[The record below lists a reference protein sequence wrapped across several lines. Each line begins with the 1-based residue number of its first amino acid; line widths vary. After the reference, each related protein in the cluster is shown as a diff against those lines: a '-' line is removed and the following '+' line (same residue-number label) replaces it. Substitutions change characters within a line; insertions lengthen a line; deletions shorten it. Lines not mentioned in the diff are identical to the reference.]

1 MRSWVLAAAV
11 LGWAAASAAGQEAP
25 EEKKLRFQ
33 FKDASADAVLQYVS
47 SVTGWIF
54 VQEKRVTG
62 TIDAVS
68 DTEVPVSKVL
78 DFLNA
83 ALRRHGATILNP
95 YSPGLPKPGQVL
107 KVQDVDA
114 AKRLNL
120 EIYSGSNPD
129 EIPVSDQMRTQIVP
143 LKAVNVVEVQREL
156 GEVLRAAMGDGGQVS
171 VSSYSN
177 SVILVGRSDGINRA
191 VRILRVI
198 DVSASA
204 ELKIRVFPLRNADAQ
219 EVARVLNDVFRK
231 EAVQGQTGQQ
241 AGFNIWRMFGGG
253 GDRERGRDGQGP
265 QPRAL
270 AHEMVRITAE
280 PRTNSIIVTA
290 TEDNMKVIEDLLRRL
305 DDRTATALRLKL
317 YPLRYADATAA
328 AKLLN
333 DLFAPAASS
342 GGGGQG
348 GDRGGRDGRRFLPV
362 WLG

>member
-1 MRSWVLAAAV
+1 MRTWGALAAFLW
-11 LGWAAASAAGQEAP
+11 LGAALGQDVP

-68 DTEVPVSKVL
+68 DTEVPASKVL

-120 EIYSGSNPD
+120 EIYSGANPD

-143 LKAVNVVEVQREL
+143 LKAVSVVEVQKEL

-177 SVILVGRSDGINRA
+177 SVILVG
-191 VRILRVI
+191 
-198 DVSASA
+198 
-204 ELKIRVFPLRNADAQ
+204 
-219 EVARVLNDVFRK
+219 
-231 EAVQGQTGQQ
+231 
-241 AGFNIWRMFGGG
+241 
-253 GDRERGRDGQGP
+253 
-265 QPRAL
+265 
-270 AHEMVRITAE
+270 
-280 PRTNSIIVTA
+280 
-290 TEDNMKVIEDLLRRL
+290 
-305 DDRTATALRLKL
+305 
-317 YPLRYADATAA
+317 
-328 AKLLN
+328 
-333 DLFAPAASS
+333 
-342 GGGGQG
+342 
-348 GDRGGRDGRRFLPV
+348 
-362 WLG
+362 